1 MKCLRK
7 NGADARE
14 ANQYATGEDFD
25 RIFAEDMDRLHVI
38 VRTGKRRIGQNARR
52 NDPMLRGGLLLLQ
65 RPFQTIKAAGLPNR
79 GNAMRQP

>member
-25 RIFAEDMDRLHVI
+25 RIFAEDMDRLHQLSFLLTRDQAHTLADAAAAASVPAFAA
-38 VRTGKRRIGQNARR
+38 VWNNPEDDAY
-52 NDPMLRGGLLLLQ
+52 DGL
-65 RPFQTIKAAGLPNR
+65 
-79 GNAMRQP
+79 